1 VPSFSQR
8 LLPVLQLTR
17 MALVF
22 TALADSGCAMLLS
35 AHFDALSNGHS
46 LWKQLY
52 VIRCIGLMMISIGLY
67 GFGMS
72 LNDII
77 DRRRD
82 RQISPTR
89 PLPSGS
95 IGLATAHVVCTLLV
109 MIALLGAELY
119 SNVGN
124 GSRISLVL
132 TVLTMAL
139 IAFYDFAARYFVPVG
154 LLSLGFIRF
163 FHAMIAEPTMP
174 VVWHPLLL
182 LNHVTIVSAIAHHL
196 EQKRPRIR
204 RMHFRWVMAGLG
216 AIDLATVV
224 IVTLWK
230 HQIEPRASVAQILAL
245 QPALLGPFAAVLA
258 FVVFAVWSG
267 RRSTNRRD
275 AGQALNLAGL
285 LWLIVYDAAF
295 SVGFAGVLAGSLILL
310 LLPVAYLAVWV
321 VGWWGKLI
329 QLSQRPTF
337 RRVET

>member
-1 VPSFSQR
+1 
-8 LLPVLQLTR
+8 
-17 MALVF
+17 
-22 TALADSGCAMLLS
+22 
-35 AHFDALSNGHS
+35 
-46 LWKQLY
+46 
-52 VIRCIGLMMISIGLY
+52 
-67 GFGMS
+67 
-72 LNDII
+72 
-77 DRRRD
+77 
-82 RQISPTR
+82 
-89 PLPSGS
+89 
-95 IGLATAHVVCTLLV
+95 
-109 MIALLGAELY
+109 LGAELY